1 MAEPSDEERRERLK
15 SALWYHVGK
24 IVDEESL
31 KRRRNATPQFIGSL
45 TELVITQVENIA
57 QDLEG
62 FSRHAGRTTVN
73 TDDVL
78 LLARRNADLHNII
91 KDYVDELKAD
101 KAKRSTKK

>member
-1 MAEPSDEERRERLK
+1 M
-15 SALWYHVGK
+15 
-24 IVDEESL
+24 
-31 KRRRNATPQFIGSL
+31 
-45 TELVITQVENIA
+45 
-57 QDLEG
+57 
-62 FSRHAGRTTVN
+62 N